1 MLSASYP
8 LEGALSEEHHTPT
21 QTHRMDKY
29 LLSAPPLP
37 LTLYRTRP
45 AGLHLS
51 YVLLMVR
58 PPLDEWLPHTTTN
71 TNTNY
76 YDGPTSDRKGI
87 Q

>member
-1 MLSASYP
+1 MLSASCP
-8 LEGALSEEHHTPT
+8 LVGALSEEHHTPT
-21 QTHRMDKY
+21 QTHRMDKH
-29 LLSAPPLP
+29 LLSAHPSPHALQD
-37 LTLYRTRP
+37 TP
-45 AGLHLS
+45 AGPHLS